1 MPGRL
6 GCIQFPADNALLE
19 PLVASCQPATFG
31 RNNEDI
37 LDESYRKAGKLDRSQ
52 FSLSLDGAESVS
64 LEKAGEQMFELEGDV
79 SGNRHDIEVELYKVN
94 VYGMFNVFAQPLS

>member
-1 MPGRL
+1 V
-6 GCIQFPADNALLE
+6 DSVSLE

-64 LEKAGEQMFELEGDV
+64 LEKAGRQLFVDTEHSSQLATHAIDYHSQTDSDSDAEYNTSLGAR
-79 SGNRHDIEVELYKVN
+79 GR
-94 VYGMFNVFAQPLS
+94 P